1 MTYQDLFRLLA
12 PLFLGIFM
20 LTFSGC
26 LEDKCE
32 AVQTFVEYQ
41 PVWVQ
46 PEELRTITLEKARPV
61 AATGKIYTYLDLL
74 FINEPYEGIHIFNN
88 RNPENPEPLGFLSIP
103 GNVDIAIRND
113 RLYADNGPDLITF
126 SLANPANPQLINRQE
141 NVFDQYYQVQAEGIL
156 LYFEPTVNSVEIS
169 CDNPNWD
176 EGWFMVD
183 GIALRNEAAG
193 LPNALPA
200 NQTGTGGSLA
210 RFTILDQW
218 LYTVDQSDLRVFTLE
233 QPDEPNEQATI
244 HVGWGIETIFPYGDH
259 LFLGANDGM
268 YIFDATDRTAPS
280 FLSVF
285 RHARACD
292 PVFVSGEVA
301 YVTLRDGT
309 ECQNFINQLDVVD
322 ISDLSNPRLLQTF
335 PMHHPIGLSVVG
347 DWLYICEDDQGVKIF
362 DREPL
367 AEIGRGPV
375 SRIDGF
381 NAVDIIA
388 LPRQDLALIIG
399 TDGLHQYDISDPE
412 APRFL
417 SLIPVEETP

>member
-1 MTYQDLFRLLA
+1 
-12 PLFLGIFM
+12 M

-32 AVQTFVEYQ
+32 AVQTYVEYQ
-41 PVWVQ
+41 PVWIQ
-46 PEELRTITLEKARPV
+46 PEDLRTISREEARPV
-61 AATGKIYTYLDLL
+61 GATGKIYTYLHLL
-74 FINEPYEGIHIFNN
+74 FINEPYQGVHIFDN
-88 RNPENPEPLGFLSIP
+88 RNPENPEALGFLSIP

-113 RLYADNGPDLITF
+113 MLYADNGPDLITF
-126 SLANPANPQLINRQE
+126 SLMDPAHPQLVNRQE
-141 NVFDQYYQVQAEGIL
+141 NVFDQFYQMAEEGIM
-156 LYFEPTVNSVEIS
+156 LYLEPTLNSIEVS
-169 CDNPNWD
+169 CDHPAWGD
-176 EGWFMVD
+176 EIFWVD
-183 GIALRNEAAG
+183 QTFFRNEAVG

-218 LYTVDQSDLRVFTLE
+218 LYTVDVSDLRVFSLE
-233 QPDEPNEQATI
+233 QPAEPVEQNTVHI
-244 HVGWGIETIFPYGDH
+244 GWGIETIFPYGNH
-259 LFLGANDGM
+259 LFMGANDGM
-268 YIFDATDRTAPS
+268 YIFDATHRTAP
-280 FLSVF
+280 FLLSVF

-292 PVFVSGEVA
+292 PVFVSGDVA

-322 ISDLSNPRLLQTF
+322 ISDLSNPRLMQTF
-335 PMHHPIGLSVVG
+335 QMHHPIGLSVVE

-367 AEIGRGPV
+367 AEIGKGPV
-375 SRIDGF
+375 SRIEGF
-381 NAVDIIA
+381 HAVDIIA
-388 LPRQDLALIIG
+388 LPQKNLAMIIG
-399 TDGLHQYDISDPE
+399 ADGVHQYDISDRD